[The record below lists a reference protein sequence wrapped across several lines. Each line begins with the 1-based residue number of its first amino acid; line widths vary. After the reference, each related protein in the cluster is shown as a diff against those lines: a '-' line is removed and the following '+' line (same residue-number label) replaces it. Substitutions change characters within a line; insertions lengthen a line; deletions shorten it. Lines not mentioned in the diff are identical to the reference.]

1 MTFKNKCLFSYI
13 VHIYNE
19 DKSSFHLI
27 SRQISTTWILMNES
41 INSLINYQRFWLK
54 PQGLTVVSHERWKH
68 KGNKTQKKL
77 IKCSDTNEVKLQ
89 EERQKNQNQKPLEFL
104 L

>member
-1 MTFKNKCLFSYI
+1 
-13 VHIYNE
+13 
-19 DKSSFHLI
+19 
-27 SRQISTTWILMNES
+27 MNES

-54 PQGLTVVSHERWKH
+54 PQGLTVVSREGWKH

-77 IKCSDTNEVKLQ
+77 IKCSDTNKVKLQ

>member
-1 MTFKNKCLFSYI
+1 MVNLLRPDLYKLIETLKEVSSKDDIQKQVSFSYI

-54 PQGLTVVSHERWKH
+54 PQGFT
-68 KGNKTQKKL
+68 
-77 IKCSDTNEVKLQ
+77 
-89 EERQKNQNQKPLEFL
+89 
-104 L
+104 

>member
-1 MTFKNKCLFSYI
+1 MVNILRPDLHKLIETLKEVSSKDDIQKQVSFSYI

-54 PQGLTVVSHERWKH
+54 PQGFT
-68 KGNKTQKKL
+68 
-77 IKCSDTNEVKLQ
+77 
-89 EERQKNQNQKPLEFL
+89 
-104 L
+104 

>member
-1 MTFKNKCLFSYI
+1 MVNILRPDLHKLIEALKEVSSKDDIQKQVSFSYI

-19 DKSSFHLI
+19 DKSNFHLI

-54 PQGLTVVSHERWKH
+54 PQGFT
-68 KGNKTQKKL
+68 
-77 IKCSDTNEVKLQ
+77 
-89 EERQKNQNQKPLEFL
+89 
-104 L
+104 

>member
-1 MTFKNKCLFSYI
+1 MVNILRPDLHKLIETLKEVSLKDDIQKQVSFSYI
-13 VHIYNE
+13 VHIYHE

-54 PQGLTVVSHERWKH
+54 PQGFT
-68 KGNKTQKKL
+68 
-77 IKCSDTNEVKLQ
+77 
-89 EERQKNQNQKPLEFL
+89 
-104 L
+104 

>member
-1 MTFKNKCLFSYI
+1 MVNILRPDLHKLIETLKEVSSKDDIQKQVFFSYI

-54 PQGLTVVSHERWKH
+54 PQGFT
-68 KGNKTQKKL
+68 
-77 IKCSDTNEVKLQ
+77 
-89 EERQKNQNQKPLEFL
+89 
-104 L
+104 

>member
-1 MTFKNKCLFSYI
+1 MVNILRPDLHKLIETLKEVSSKDDIQKQVSFSYI

-27 SRQISTTWILMNES
+27 SRQISTTCILMNES

-54 PQGLTVVSHERWKH
+54 PQGFT
-68 KGNKTQKKL
+68 
-77 IKCSDTNEVKLQ
+77 
-89 EERQKNQNQKPLEFL
+89 
-104 L
+104 